1 MTDFQTSLI
10 AAAGVFVAGVFVYNK
25 WQEHKAKKSVERA
38 FASEHDD
45 VLMRTEEPGFDAGA
59 VEHAPTHGTEHAPAH
74 GLADGLAHGAHPVRA
89 EPSFTLGDVP
99 VVDGGSGAYGKP
111 PHEDA
116 VAPGVVAD
124 DVQPPRFSID
134 EPAATT
140 PAPVAEP
147 AAAATPEFTIDPLP
161 EAPPAAE
168 AGPDA
173 ASDAVPAAA
182 APVAASATAAPAA
195 AASSAAVPAPAPAVA
210 PVAPD
215 PAAEA
220 AALRAEQA
228 TALVDPLIDCLLPL
242 EMEIAQRGEKLLPAL
257 QKLRLVG
264 NKPVHYIGLA
274 VSGDWEPVRHGVV
287 YTKVQGGVQ
296 LASRTTALNELEYS
310 ELVTRLR
317 GVADEIGAEPQ
328 IPDMIEV
335 MAEARNLHR
344 FVAAHDAQL
353 GVNLAAN
360 GAPWDVTTLVGA
372 LEKQGFDL
380 RPDGRFVKGD
390 GDGGQL
396 FTLSTN
402 VTPAE
407 ETTARL
413 TLLLD
418 VPCVAPARDGFGAMI
433 ACAKS
438 LVQRLDAII
447 VDDYNQPL
455 SDASIAEIAGQVKAF
470 YADME
475 AADIPAGSTRA
486 LRLFN

>member
-45 VLMRTEEPGFDAGA
+45 VLMRTEEPGFDTAAAEPGPA
-59 VEHAPTHGTEHAPAH
+59 HAPAH
-74 GLADGLAHGAHPVRA
+74 GTSAARA

-99 VVDGGSGAYGKP
+99 IVDGGSGAYGRP
-111 PHEDA
+111 PHEDT
-116 VAPGVVAD
+116 VAPSVVAD
-124 DVQPPRFSID
+124 DVQH
-134 EPAATT
+134 
-140 PAPVAEP
+140 
-147 AAAATPEFTIDPLP
+147 PEFTIDEPI
-161 EAPPAAE
+161 AAAPAAT
-168 AGPDA
+168 P
-173 ASDAVPAAA
+173 VPAAA
-182 APVAASATAAPAA
+182 AAASPEFTSEPVSAEPVVAVAPAV
-195 AASSAAVPAPAPAVA
+195 ASASVPAPAPA
-210 PVAPD
+210 
-215 PAAEA
+215 PAAAAAHAAAPAPEA
-220 AALRAEQA
+220 AAPNPVADAAVLRAEQA
-228 TALVDPLIDCLLPL
+228 TSLVDPLIDCLLPL
-242 EMEIAQRGEKLLPAL
+242 DMETAQRGEKLLPAL

-274 VSGDWEPVRHGVV
+274 VSGDWEPIRHGIV

-335 MAEARNLHR
+335 MAEAKNLHR

-372 LEKQGFDL
+372 LEKQGYDL
-380 RPDGRFVKGD
+380 RPDGRFVMGD
-390 GDGGQL
+390 GEGGQL

-402 VTPAE
+402 VSPAE

-418 VPCVAPARDGFGAMI
+418 VPCVAPARDGFGTMI
-433 ACAKS
+433 ACARS

-455 SDASIAEIAGQVKAF
+455 SDASIAEIAGQVKEF

-475 AADIPAGSTRA
+475 ASDIPAGSTRA